1 MPRARDAS
9 NASRPLLLVSL
20 GGKELKLIIIAKMNK
35 TQTKKTYYCRW
46 VPPTVQTTV

>member
-20 GGKELKLIIIAKMNK
+20 GGKELKLIIIAK
-35 TQTKKTYYCRW
+35 KKTYYCRW
-46 VPPTVQTTV
+46 VPPSVPEAQTTV